1 MKIFFLILPLSL
13 LLSIKICCLSSDS
26 IASQT
31 SENALQE
38 MYSAFNQEFGAV
50 SSFKEK
56 FVQAL
61 DKDTTYALTSPEL
74 ADKIQDPAD
83 LIAEKIDFQES
94 IESFLNVLVTADYLT
109 EQDKNELLTLTSDTY
124 QKVVDF
130 HVARLNA
137 QKMLEKEL

>member
-26 IASQT
+26 IASQ
-31 SENALQE
+31 
-38 MYSAFNQEFGAV
+38 FNQEFGAV

-61 DKDTTYALTSPEL
+61 DKDTTYALTSSEL

-94 IESFLNVLVTADYLT
+94 IESFLNVLVPAEYLT

-137 QKMLEKEL
+137 QKMLEEKL